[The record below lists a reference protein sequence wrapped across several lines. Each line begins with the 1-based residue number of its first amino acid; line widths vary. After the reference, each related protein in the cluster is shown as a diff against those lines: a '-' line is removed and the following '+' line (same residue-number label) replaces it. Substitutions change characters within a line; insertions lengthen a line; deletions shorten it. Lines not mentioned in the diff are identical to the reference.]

1 MAEKR
6 SRQLNRLTALSVENA
21 RVEGWYAD
29 GGGLHLEVDGKGN
42 KRWKL
47 RLTVA
52 GKRRDFGLGP
62 LAKVSLKQARER
74 ASAYRSKAYDGIDP
88 TEEKRRAK
96 PVKVAPTFEVCA
108 RAVYELRKKTWSNGK
123 HVNQW
128 INTLD
133 DYAFPK
139 IGKKPV
145 DTISTPDVLDVLS
158 PIWTAKPETARRV
171 RQRMS
176 VVLDWARAAGHR
188 SGDNPIDLVGDALPK
203 HKKTDKHHAA
213 LAYAEVPGFLE
224 KLRESRIDTMS
235 KLAFEFL
242 ILTAARTIEVRNALW
257 SEIDIEA
264 KVWTIPGHDEKTG
277 RRMKSGREH
286 VVPLSDRAIAILLE
300 TRRITPTDELLFSD
314 RASGQAM
321 SENRFLVARDALGY
335 TKEQCTPHGFRSS
348 FRDWVSEVTNFGPEV
363 AEMALA
369 HTIKSKTEAAYR
381 RGALLA
387 KRRELMEAWAMYV
400 TKP

>member
-1 MAEKR
+1 MPKR
-6 SRQLNRLTALSVENA
+6 SRQLNRLTALAVDNA
-21 RVEGWYAD
+21 KTEGWYPD
-29 GGGLHLEVDGKGN
+29 GGGLYLEVDANQN

-52 GKRRDFGLGP
+52 GRRRDFGLGP
-62 LAKVSLKQARER
+62 ITKVSLRQARER
-74 ASAYRSKAYDGIDP
+74 ANSYRSLAYEGKDP
-88 TEEKRRAK
+88 TEEKRLAK
-96 PVKVAPTFEVCA
+96 PSKIAPTFEVCA
-108 RAVYELRKKTWSNGK
+108 RAVYNLRRETWSNGK

-139 IGKKPV
+139 IGTKPV
-145 DTISTPDVLDVLS
+145 DTISTPDVLEVLS

-176 VVLDWARAAGHR
+176 TVLEWARAAGHR
-188 SGDNPIDLVGDALPK
+188 SGDNPIDLIGDALPK
-203 HKKTDKHHAA
+203 HKKKDKHHAA
-213 LAYAEVPGFLE
+213 LPYANVPGFVV
-224 KLRESRIDTMS
+224 KLHSSNIDVMS

-242 ILTAARTIEVRNALW
+242 ILTVARTIEVRYALW
-257 SEIDIEA
+257 PEIDLDA
-264 KVWTIPGHDEKTG
+264 ALWTIPGHDEKTG

-286 VVPLSDRAIAILLE
+286 IVPLTNRMAAILAQAQSEALA
-300 TRRITPTDELLFSD
+300 SD
-314 RASGQAM
+314 LIFPDRGTGRAM

-335 TKEQCTPHGFRSS
+335 SKDECTPHGFRSS
-348 FRDWVSEVTNFGPEV
+348 FRDWVSEETAFGSEV

-381 RGALLA
+381 RGALLT
-387 KRRELMEAWAMYV
+387 KRRELMDAWEAYLRGA
-400 TKP
+400 